1 MKNLKRV
8 VAVLLV
14 LVMLG
19 SIVPA
24 MATNLTELTNIR
36 STKSTL
42 SKTAICIHFHYPEGW
57 HAGDPLPQKDVQMI
71 QKAKDLNAKYIR
83 F

>member
-1 MKNLKRV
+1 MWKRVCAFLVALVVLSCTARV
-8 VAVLLV
+8 VATDVT
-14 LVMLG
+14 
-19 SIVPA
+19 SIHSAESV
-24 MATNLTELTNIR
+24 
-36 STKSTL
+36 